1 MARSA
6 TLPPEPLAELLG
18 NTPWAQP
25 ESEGRDL
32 PSANCLLVGASLLS
46 GLRPFAR
53 DMSASLCPPGS
64 DDETLEQAAERLL
77 QSDPALVHERL
88 EVEANCGFSMHPDGY
103 VEIAGARVP
112 REGVA
117 KQLRLAWVTVRA
129 PKTLIALPH
138 WHDLGRWRS
147 DAPLVLIHHPGI
159 QEQPPLAWR
168 CAHTGAQVPL
178 LGTGKPQTIDRTAAA
193 PRAVFAALD
202 DLAHRGAQI
211 AISGSRRPLYDIF
224 AKRVFRPR

>member
-18 NTPWAQP
+18 NTPWAEP
-25 ESEGRDL
+25 RPEGRDL
-32 PSANCLLVGASLLS
+32 PTANCLLVGAALLS

-53 DMSASLCPPGS
+53 DLSTNLCPPGS
-64 DDETLEQAAERLL
+64 DDEALEQAAERLL
-77 QSDPALVHERL
+77 QSDPALVSERL

-103 VEIAGARVP
+103 VEVTGARVP
-112 REGVA
+112 RDGVA
-117 KQLRLAWVTVRA
+117 KQLRLAWITARA

-147 DAPLVLIHHPGI
+147 DAPLVLIHYPGAP
-159 QEQPPLAWR
+159 EKPPSAWR
-168 CAHTGAQVPL
+168 CAHTGTQVPL
-178 LGTGKPQTIDRTAAA
+178 LGSGEPRVIERVEAA

-202 DLAHRGAQI
+202 DLAHNGTKI
-211 AISGSRRPLYDIF
+211 ALSGSRRTLYDIF
-224 AKRVFRPR
+224 AESIFRRR